1 MKAIVCQELSQKLV
15 LTDFTK
21 PSFNEH
27 QILIKSHFCGITFPD
42 WLMVQGKYQFQP
54 PLPFVVGGEVAGIV
68 EEIGKNVTNIKKGDR
83 VVANVR
89 FGAFAEYVVSE
100 NFRTF
105 PIQNVPF
112 EQAAAMPTN
121 YGTAFYALTERAN
134 LQPNEYLAILGAS
147 GGVGMAAIQIG
158 KILGAKIIAIASNDE
173 KLAVCKQNGADFC
186 LNLTNHDL
194 KTELKK
200 ITDGKGVDVVLDLV
214 GGNYSELLV
223 RSMARNG
230 RFLVTG
236 FVSGEIPKIPLNL
249 VLLKA
254 CQLVGVFWTDFVLN
268 NPEKSQ
274 EHFQKLIAYLQNGQI
289 KPPIYQIFGME
300 QINEAFQVFSERKI
314 VGKILLDMRFS

>member
-15 LTDFTK
+15 FTDFAK
-21 PSFNEH
+21 PLFNEN

-68 EEIGKNVTNIKKGDR
+68 EEVGKNVKNIKKGDR
-83 VVANVR
+83 VFANVR

-112 EQAAAMPTN
+112 EQAAGIPTN

-134 LQPNEYLAILGAS
+134 LQANESLAILGAS

-158 KILGAKIIAIASNDE
+158 KILGAKIIAIASKDE
-173 KLAVCKQNGADFC
+173 KLAVCKENGADFC

-236 FVSGEIPKIPLNL
+236 FVSGEIPKIALNL
-249 VLLKA
+249 ILLKS
-254 CQLVGVFWTDFVLN
+254 CQLLGVFWTDFVLN
-268 NPEKSQ
+268 NPQKSQ
-274 EHFQKLIAYLQNGQI
+274 EHFQKLISYLQNKQI

-300 QINEAFQVFSERKI
+300 QINEAFQVFSERKV
-314 VGKILLDMRFS
+314 VGKILLDTRLS